1 MPAGQMPSM
10 VNWPA
15 LVVASVGLPLL
26 LAVRRCLS
34 TTKPILLDSGSVQ
47 MTRQRKRFVA
57 VSMLLA
63 LLASFAAGTF
73 EVGFSLFG
81 GQTL

>member
-1 MPAGQMPSM
+1 M

-63 LLASFAAGTF
+63 LLASFAAG
-73 EVGFSLFG
+73 
-81 GQTL
+81 